1 MRHGLMNDANRPNI
15 DQRLDRLTERHEALT
30 QTVELI
36 AAAQLKSDER
46 LGQVTADIAKL
57 AALMSQTDKFINRL
71 AQWPTSSGPTTSKG
85 SKAPRSRGL
94 LHGRQMRKGRFPL
107 CRRGAPSRAGRRW
120 IIPETNCRSRT
131 WTSPAGC

>member
-1 MRHGLMNDANRPNI
+1 MSDANPPNI

-46 LGQVTADIAKL
+46 LEQVTADIAKL

-71 AQWPTSSGPTTSKG
+71 AHIAEAHEQRLDRMEG
-85 SKAPRSRGL
+85 
-94 LHGRQMRKGRFPL
+94 Q
-107 CRRGAPSRAGRRW
+107 
-120 IIPETNCRSRT
+120 
-131 WTSPAGC
+131 